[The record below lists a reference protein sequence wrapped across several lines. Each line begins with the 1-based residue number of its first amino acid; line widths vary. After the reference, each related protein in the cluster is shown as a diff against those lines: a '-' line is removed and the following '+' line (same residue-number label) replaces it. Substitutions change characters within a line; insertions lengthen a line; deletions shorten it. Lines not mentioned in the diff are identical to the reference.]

1 MLESTPRVNFS
12 EEGAATIVELV
23 DKKILDEVAIMEI
36 GDQLSAL
43 VSQADSPRLVLDFQ
57 NVRHMS
63 SSALGMLVTI
73 RRQVKDKGGQL
84 RLCNI
89 GETIH
94 EIFVITRLGEIFDIR
109 PSRDEA
115 LEGLN

>member
-1 MLESTPRVNFS
+1 MLESSPRVNLLQ
-12 EEGAATIVELV
+12 EGAATVVELI

-36 GDQLSAL
+36 GDQLIAL
-43 VSQADSPRLVLDFQ
+43 ISRTDQPRLVLDFQ

-73 RRQVKDKGGQL
+73 RKQIKDKSGLL

-89 GETIH
+89 QPTIH
-94 EIFVITRLGEIFDIR
+94 EIFTITRLGEIFDIKS
-109 PSRDEA
+109 SRVEA
-115 LEGLN
+115 LDGLS